1 MEEYIVDCQLI
12 DCGIKVCYPNNIFT
26 EELSIDV
33 EYKISNNGIIYNG
46 HNIPCQ
52 KYCRRSLIGVDILI
66 KIGHRCLT
74 AESLYNNGKRI
85 DSFLGL
91 IKKIKIELSKEDSL
105 KEVELVRHCLNPYK
119 KPLVDID
126 YGYNLILDLFACEGI
141 NV

>member
-1 MEEYIVDCQLI
+1 
-12 DCGIKVCYPNNIFT
+12 
-26 EELSIDV
+26 
-33 EYKISNNGIIYNG
+33 
-46 HNIPCQ
+46 
-52 KYCRRSLIGVDILI
+52 
-66 KIGHRCLT
+66 
-74 AESLYNNGKRI
+74 LYNNGKRI